1 MSTRTGEEKRA
12 EPARLRGAPTRVGR
26 AHAFDDVAIV
36 AGAQRAMLLRAHA
49 FRLRRDDLEDCYS
62 QATLELLTQAR
73 AGAAYASRR
82 HIANTLELRFLS
94 RVHDRRRALSG
105 RSPLQ
110 AALEESVVLGTS
122 DEECGVEIVDRSAAL
137 EARVLLREELRAIER
152 CARELTED
160 QRLALVSQLS
170 GDAGQAPCDQLG
182 WSQEKYRKLAQR
194 ARVRLRALLESDGE
208 TSSRRGQ
215 VGLEVGTDL

>member
-1 MSTRTGEEKRA
+1 
-12 EPARLRGAPTRVGR
+12 V
-26 AHAFDDVAIV
+26 FDDIAIV
-36 AGAQRAMLLRAHA
+36 AIAQRAMLLRAHA

-62 QATLELLTQAR
+62 QATLELLAQAR

-94 RVHDRRRALSG
+94 RVHDRRRALGG

-152 CARELTED
+152 CARQLSDD

-170 GDAGQAPCDQLG
+170 GDAGQMPCEQLG

-194 ARVRLRALLESDGE
+194 ARARLRALLESDGE
-208 TSSRRGQ
+208 TSSRRRQ

>member
-1 MSTRTGEEKRA
+1 V
-12 EPARLRGAPTRVGR
+12 L
-26 AHAFDDVAIV
+26 DDVAMV

-49 FRLRRDDLEDCYS
+49 FRLRREDLEDCYS
-62 QATLELLTQAR
+62 QATLELLAQAS

-94 RVHDRRRALSG
+94 RIHDRRRALSG
-105 RSPLQ
+105 RSPSE
-110 AALEESVVLGTS
+110 AALEQSIVLGPS
-122 DEECGVEIVDRSAAL
+122 DDECAVEIVDLSAAL
-137 EARVLLREELRAIER
+137 ERRVLLREQLRAIER
-152 CARELTED
+152 CARQLTEE

-170 GDAGQAPCDQLG
+170 GDAGRWPCEQLG

-194 ARVRLRALLESDGE
+194 ARARLRALVESDSGE
-208 TSSRRGQ
+208 MSSRCPQ